1 MLLIL
6 LCFVLSY
13 YVSLRSEFCFVM
25 SYYVSLRSK
34 FCFVL
39 SYYVSLRSEFCFVM
53 SYYVSLRSEFCFVL
67 SYYVSL
73 RSEFCFVM
81 SYYVSLRSE
90 FCFVMFLNTI
100 FGSFLP
106 PVVCGMFYVLFT
118 RFVFASAL
126 WCPTPIV
133 LCFVLFFLVL
143 CTSFSGLSSF
153 DCPFGIL

>member
-1 MLLIL
+1 MVDNKSYLQRKKIQFLVRSMLLIL
-6 LCFVLSY
+6 L
-13 YVSLRSEFCFVM
+13 
-25 SYYVSLRSK
+25 
-34 FCFVL
+34 
-39 SYYVSLRSEFCFVM
+39 
-53 SYYVSLRSEFCFVL
+53 CFVL